1 VPESTPPRKKRA
13 TAEPAARSKAPT
25 RSPQWW
31 APLMVALMVVGLVW
45 IVVFYVTQ
53 QAYPIPGINLWNLG
67 IGFAI
72 AMAGFL
78 MTTRWR

>member
-1 VPESTPPRKKRA
+1 MPESTPRKKA
-13 TAEPAARSKAPT
+13 ASSQPAEKRSSTPT
-25 RSPQWW
+25 NSPTWW
-31 APLMVALMVVGLVW
+31 APLMVTLMVIGLVW

-53 QAYPIPGINLWNLG
+53 QQFPIPGIGLWNMA
-67 IGFAI
+67 IGFGV